1 MKRLA
6 FTALLASAC
15 LMAQPPQ
22 GRRGGPMGF
31 GPGPMGPGGPGSP
44 ELRKPVSGAPYSAV
58 ETTTEQQTL
67 ANGNVIQR
75 QNNRTVHRDG
85 QGRVRIEAQVT
96 RPGANGQST
105 TVTRVTISDPVAGV
119 VYEVDPANK
128 TATSHK
134 VHPMGDQAAMRP
146 RNTNGGAQVNGRAA
160 GAASRPADPNVKSED
175 LGTQAVR
182 SVIARRG
189 SRTTHTVPAGT
200 IGNSLPIQSVHET
213 WMAADLKVPVME
225 KTTDPR
231 FGTRTMQLNQI
242 NRGEPDA
249 SLFQIPADY
258 TVHQGGP
265 GGRGPGGRGPRPG
278 SGGGQN

>member
-1 MKRLA
+1 MKKLA

-15 LMAQPPQ
+15 LLAQPPQ

-31 GPGPMGPGGPGSP
+31 GPGPMGPGGPGGP
-44 ELRKPVSGAPYSAV
+44 ELRKPVTGAPYSAV

-75 QNNRTVHRDG
+75 QNNRTIYRDS

-96 RPGANGQST
+96 RPGANGQSVT
-105 TVTRVTISDPVAGV
+105 TTRVTISDPVAGV
-119 VYEVDPANK
+119 VYEVDPQNK

-134 VHPMGDQAAMRP
+134 THFPSEQAAMRP
-146 RNTNGGAQVNGRAA
+146 RNPNGRGANAA
-160 GAASRPADPNVKSED
+160 ARPVDPNVKSED
-175 LGTQAVR
+175 LGTQAVN
-182 SVIARRG
+182 SVIAKG

-200 IGNSLPIQSVHET
+200 IGNTLPIQSVHET
-213 WMAADLKVPVME
+213 WMAADLKVPVLE

-249 SLFQIPADY
+249 SLFQIPSDY
-258 TVHQGGP
+258 TIHQGGP
-265 GGRGPGGRGPRPG
+265 GGRGPGRGPRPG
-278 SGGGQN
+278 QNGGGQN